1 MINTAQIS
9 SHTHGAVG
17 VRPVAETK
25 IKWERVKSK
34 VKLIF
39 ELDSVQSDDHSKEQE
54 DNIQKFRAKCGLN
67 HHRK

>member
-17 VRPVAETK
+17 VQPVAETK
-25 IKWERVKSK
+25 MKWEHVKSK
-34 VKLIF
+34 AKLIF
-39 ELDSVQSDDHSKEQE
+39 ELDSVQSDDHSKEQD
-54 DNIQKFRAKCGLN
+54 DNSQQFRAKCGLN